1 MTNAGYNFS
10 YTPKPSSAL
19 ANLNPISL
27 GEGLRFQ
34 ADAPMKFIEQRPEVV
49 MEGILKGRQQMAE
62 SITEG
67 ALSALGNITGAFK
80 EERQAKKEAQEKADQ
95 REHELT
101 IWDKRVTAVKPEN
114 ERDIL
119 YDNLRNQLTEQK
131 LLEMENRVNAV
142 TPTAVREKG
151 YFSSDPVDIPIE
163 DMPKSLDEEKKQSSL
178 MNLQTPIPNIA
189 SNEPAPILSNIND
202 ISAFAPPVD
211 GYSLAGVSAPKTA
224 DRIFPTSEGQVN
236 FGGETFELER
246 VSGAEGV
253 PTLAS
258 TPAPPPTKAPVSKQQ
273 AEQSRL
279 TPSPAEFVDK
289 VTGQPESKK
298 RQPTAYEIEQYY
310 AGEPYGSLAD
320 ANFAKREMGKLGYKT
335 KVTPIEDPTSKK
347 RIYYVEYEQA
357 GEEPTKG
364 LRMVEATEKDGVIT
378 KKYEPEIAPKK
389 KISALDSGQFQ
400 LEAMVKSINDIK
412 KLQTEGYLP
421 ETGKFSS
428 YLAKLPVTTDAS
440 RTRGFLKPILANAA
454 FKAITEM
461 RQASPTGAA
470 VGGVSDKDLEL
481 LMNTMG
487 AIDPDNL
494 DDPYFTE
501 NLNKIA
507 ELAQRTLSGIQNDK
521 VAILKQVKSQG
532 EEIDGIPLVEN
543 QAEYDAVRK
552 GRQYYGL
559 KTGQL
564 KLFTK
569 E

>member
-1 MTNAGYNFS
+1 M
-10 YTPKPSSAL
+10 
-19 ANLNPISL
+19 
-27 GEGLRFQ
+27 
-34 ADAPMKFIEQRPEVV
+34 M
-49 MEGILKGRQQMAE
+49 
-62 SITEG
+62 
-67 ALSALGNITGAFK
+67 
-80 EERQAKKEAQEKADQ
+80 
-95 REHELT
+95 
-101 IWDKRVTAVKPEN
+101 
-114 ERDIL
+114 
-119 YDNLRNQLTEQK
+119 
-131 LLEMENRVNAV
+131 
-142 TPTAVREKG
+142 
-151 YFSSDPVDIPIE
+151 DIPVE
-163 DMPKSLDEEKKQSSL
+163 DMPKSLDEEKKKSSF

-202 ISAFAPPVD
+202 ISAFAPPIG
-211 GYSLAGVSAPKTA
+211 GYSLAGVSAPKTS
-224 DRIFPTSEGQVN
+224 DRIFPATEGQATLA
-236 FGGETFELER
+236 GQTFELER

-253 PTLAS
+253 PAPALAS

-279 TPSPAEFVDK
+279 TPSPAEFVDEK
-289 VTGQPESKK
+289 PEQQK
-298 RQPTAYEIEQYY
+298 RKPTPYEIEQYY

-320 ANFAKREMGKLGYKT
+320 ANFAKREMSKMGYKA
-335 KVTPIEDPTSKK
+335 KVTATEDPQSKK
-347 RIYYVEYEQA
+347 RIYYVEYEQ
-357 GEEPTKG
+357 GTEDPNKG
-364 LRMVEATEKDGVIT
+364 LRLVDVTEKEGVMT
-378 KKYEPEIAPKK
+378 RKYEPEIAPKK

-521 VAILKQVKSQG
+521 VAILKQAKSQR

-564 KLFTK
+564 KLLTK

>member
-10 YTPKPSSAL
+10 FTSAPSTAL
-19 ANLNPISL
+19 AKLNPLSI
-27 GEGLRFQ
+27 GGGLQFQ
-34 ADAPMKFIEQRPEVV
+34 ANQPMQFKEQNPEVV
-49 MEGILKGRQQMAE
+49 AEGIMKGRQQMAE

-67 ALSALGNITGAFK
+67 ALSALGNVTGAFK
-80 EERQAKKEAQEKADQ
+80 EARQEKKEAQEKADQ
-95 REHELT
+95 RAHELA

-114 ERDIL
+114 ERDIT
-119 YDNLRNQLTEQK
+119 YENLRNRLQEKQ
-131 LLEMENRVNAV
+131 LLEMENRLDAV
-142 TPTAVREKG
+142 TPTKVREKG
-151 YFSSDPVDIPIE
+151 FFSGDQVDIPLE
-163 DMPKSLDEEKKQSSL
+163 DMPKSLDEEGKQSSL
-178 MNLQTPIPNIA
+178 MNLLSPIPNIA
-189 SNEPAPILSNIND
+189 TNQPAPILSNIND
-202 ISAFAPPVD
+202 ITAFAAPVG

-224 DRIFPTSEGQVN
+224 DRIFPASEGQVN
-236 FGGETFELER
+236 LGGETMELMP
-246 VSGAEGV
+246 VSGAEGTPV
-253 PTLAS
+253 QPAS
-258 TPAPPPTKAPVSKQQ
+258 QADLSK
-273 AEQSRL
+273 L
-279 TPSPAEFVDK
+279 TPSPAEFANEPAQ
-289 VTGQPESKK
+289 QPEGKK

-320 ANFAKREMGKLGYKT
+320 ANFAKREMGKMGYKA
-335 KVTPIEDPTSKK
+335 KVTATEDPQSKK
-347 RIYYVEYEQA
+347 RIYYVEYEQ
-357 GEEPTKG
+357 GTEDPTKG
-364 LRMVEATEKDGVIT
+364 LRLVDVSEKDGVMT
-378 KKYEPEIAPKK
+378 RKYEPEIAPVKK
-389 KISALDSGQFQ
+389 MSALDSGQFQ
-400 LEAMVKSINDIK
+400 LEAMVKAIDDIK

-428 YLAKLPVTTDAS
+428 YLTKLPITTDAS

-501 NLNKIA
+501 NLNKLR
-507 ELAQRTLSGIQNDK
+507 EQSQKTLTGIQNEK
-521 VAILKQVKSQG
+521 VGVLRQAKKQG
-532 EEIDGIPLVEN
+532 ETVGGIPLVEN
-543 QAEYDAVRK
+543 QAEYDAVPK

-564 KLFTK
+564 KLLTK